1 LLTPRVIHKNR
12 RKKSSTNAIL
22 LEFLRK
28 PYVGIADPQWNST
41 IGFKCI
47 EELCLDKDIFNS
59 MMGAIKVPRGR
70 PQWNSNAQVP
80 EIMPELKNRDA
91 EGRIL
96 FRTNLIARGKQDL
109 SSPQEA
115 V

>member
-1 LLTPRVIHKNR
+1 
-12 RKKSSTNAIL
+12 